1 MKFPMFNQIKTTYRK
16 MLFLLLSA
24 FGYAACCQGLTSC
37 GTEYEDAKFEGIEFK
52 TTGVVLLPI
61 NSLLYH
67 GKLDGFAADVTIT
80 AIGKNANHGFLSLI
94 NTDDCLY
101 EVTDDDWK
109 QALPYTVCEK
119 IWGKIEL
126 LSASPYSIR
135 LTLNENQTGDDRNF
149 ELTFGGGYVIS
160 TLTLNQMKRQ

>member
-24 FGYAACCQGLTSC
+24 LGYAACCQGLTSC
-37 GTEYEDAKFEGIEFK
+37 GDEYEKFQGIEFK
-52 TTGVVLLPI
+52 TTGVVLSPI

-67 GKLDGFAADVTIT
+67 GKLDGSATDVTIT
-80 AIGKNANHGFLSLI
+80 AIGKNANYGFLSLI

-119 IWGKIEL
+119 TWGKIEL

-135 LTLNENQTGDDRNF
+135 LTLNVNQTGDDRNF

-160 TLTLNQMKRQ
+160 TLTLNQMKRR

>member
-1 MKFPMFNQIKTTYRK
+1 MLPAVTALPPAAMNMKNFKV
-16 MLFLLLSA
+16 LSLKR
-24 FGYAACCQGLTSC
+24 QG
-37 GTEYEDAKFEGIEFK
+37 I
-52 TTGVVLLPI
+52 VLSPI

-67 GKLDGFAADVTIT
+67 GKLDGSATDVTIT
-80 AIGKNANHGFLSLI
+80 AIGKNANYGFLSLI

-119 IWGKIEL
+119 TWGKIEL

-135 LTLNENQTGDDRNF
+135 LTLNVNRIG
-149 ELTFGGGYVIS
+149 
-160 TLTLNQMKRQ
+160 

>member
-1 MKFPMFNQIKTTYRK
+1 MFNQIKTTYRK

-24 FGYAACCQGLTSC
+24 LGYAGFCQVLTSW
-37 GTEYEDAKFEGIEFK
+37 GTEFEDAKFDVIVFK

-101 EVTDDDWK
+101 EVTDDWK

-119 IWGKIEL
+119 TWGKIEL

-135 LTLNENQTGDDRNF
+135 LTLNENQTGDDRNL

-160 TLTLNQMKRQ
+160 TLTLNQMKRR